1 MFSFSHGIGP
11 ISAATCLLLTVGP
24 RPDSQGPPQTPP
36 NVQTV
41 TVDFRAASASG
52 SPVADL
58 TAADVTVSVAG
69 QPRAVLSLE
78 LVRDVDEVTTM
89 PEPPGPKPPPAAV
102 LPAPPALPAPFATNA
117 RPGLGR
123 TFYLLVDEASITP
136 DDRGSLQPMI
146 DEFLANLPASG

>member
-78 LVRDVDEVTTM
+78 LVRDVDEMTTM
-89 PEPPGPKPPPAAV
+89 PEPPGPKTPTAAV
-102 LPAPPALPAPFATNA
+102 LPAPFATNA

-146 DEFLANLPASG
+146 DEFLADLPASG